1 VAVRAEFVNP
11 FVSAA
16 FQVLEAEL
24 GESPAKGEVRLEESH
39 YTPNDVTAIIGV
51 VGRVSGT
58 VLYSLSEKTAAA
70 LASAM
75 LGQTIPVFD
84 RLAESAVAE
93 LGNMISG
100 RASALLEEAGYHCRI
115 TPPALVIGKKTIIS
129 TFPFQRLVVTLITR
143 FGEMNIAVAL
153 REAKMPVPDHP
164 LGGMLSV

>member
-1 VAVRAEFVNP
+1 MRVEFINP

-16 FQVLEAEL
+16 YQVLEAEL
-24 GESPAKGEVRLEESH
+24 GEAPEKGEVKVEESH
-39 YTPNDVTAIIGV
+39 HTPNDVTAVIGV

-58 VLYSLSEKTAAA
+58 VLYSLSEKAAMA
-70 LASAM
+70 MASAM

-84 RLAESAVAE
+84 RLVESAVAE

-115 TPPALVIGKKTIIS
+115 TPPALIIGKKTIIS
-129 TFPFQRLVVTLITR
+129 TFPFQRLVVTLLTR

-153 REAKMPVPDHP
+153 RETKSPVPDHP
-164 LGGMLSV
+164 LGGMVAI